1 MSNKK
6 TAAAAAAS
14 AKNETPVEDEFSVEK
29 ILDRRVVNGKVGVV
43 VEGCFRINVDAKWWF
58 FSSQV
63 EYFLKW
69 KGYSNED
76 NTWEPEENLDC
87 PDLIQAFEDARKKGK
102 ESKDESTSRK
112 PGRKSTAADDAAK
125 APAAKRKSTASEDKK
140 IGFDRGLEPEEILGN
155 ALFLRCLNEQCVN
168 VFSFF
173 LLAGATDHNGQLMFL
188 MKWKDAANADLVPAK
203 QANVKCPQIVI
214 KFYESRLTWQTS
226 EKKNDAKDDYA

>member
-43 VEGCFRINVDAKWWF
+43 VEGCFRINVDAKWGF

-155 ALFLRCLNEQCVN
+155 VLFLRCLNEQFVN
-168 VFSFF
+168 VFPSSS
-173 LLAGATDHNGQLMFL
+173 LQAQPIITDSWCSWWSGRTRPTQTLCQ
-188 MKWKDAANADLVPAK
+188 P
-203 QANVKCPQIVI
+203 
-214 KFYESRLTWQTS
+214 SRPTS
-226 EKKNDAKDDYA
+226 SVHRSWSNSTSRV

>member
-29 ILDRRVVNGKVGVV
+29 ILDRRVVNGK
-43 VEGCFRINVDAKWWF
+43 
-58 FSSQV
+58 
-63 EYFLKW
+63 
-69 KGYSNED
+69 
-76 NTWEPEENLDC
+76 
-87 PDLIQAFEDARKKGK
+87 AFEDARKKGK

-112 PGRKSTAADDAAK
+112 PGRKSTATDEAAK

-140 IGFDRGLEPEEILGN
+140 IGFDRGLEPEEIL
-155 ALFLRCLNEQCVN
+155 
-168 VFSFF
+168 
-173 LLAGATDHNGQLMFL
+173 GATDHNGQLMFL

>member
-6 TAAAAAAS
+6 AAAAAAS
-14 AKNETPVEDEFSVEK
+14 SAKNEQPVDDGAEFSVEK
-29 ILDRRVVNGKVGVV
+29 ILDRRVVNGK
-43 VEGCFRINVDAKWWF
+43 
-58 FSSQV
+58 V

-76 NTWEPEENLDC
+76 NTWEPVENLDC
-87 PDLIQAFEDARKKGK
+87 PDLIQAFEDARNKKGK
-102 ESKDESTSRK
+102 DSKDESSSRK
-112 PGRKSTAADDAAK
+112 PGRKSTAADDTASK

-140 IGFDRGLEPEEILGN
+140 IGFDRGLEPEEIL
-155 ALFLRCLNEQCVN
+155 
-168 VFSFF
+168 
-173 LLAGATDHNGQLMFL
+173 GATDHNGQLMFL

>member
-6 TAAAAAAS
+6 AAAA
-14 AKNETPVEDEFSVEK
+14 AKNETPVDDGAEFSVEK
-29 ILDRRVVNGKVGVV
+29 ILDRRVVNGK
-43 VEGCFRINVDAKWWF
+43 
-58 FSSQV
+58 V

-76 NTWEPEENLDC
+76 NTWEPVENLDC

-102 ESKDESTSRK
+102 ESKDESSSRK
-112 PGRKSTAADDAAK
+112 PGRKSTAPDDAAK

-140 IGFDRGLEPEEILGN
+140 IGFDRGLEPEEIL
-155 ALFLRCLNEQCVN
+155 
-168 VFSFF
+168 
-173 LLAGATDHNGQLMFL
+173 GATDHNGQLMFL

>member
-1 MSNKK
+1 MSTKK
-6 TAAAAAAS
+6 AAAAAAS
-14 AKNETPVEDEFSVEK
+14 TAKNETPVDDGAEFSVEK
-29 ILDRRVVNGKVGVV
+29 ILDRRVVNGK
-43 VEGCFRINVDAKWWF
+43 
-58 FSSQV
+58 V

-76 NTWEPEENLDC
+76 NTWEPVENLDC

-102 ESKDESTSRK
+102 ESKDESSSRK
-112 PGRKSTAADDAAK
+112 PGRKSTATDEAAK

-140 IGFDRGLEPEEILGN
+140 IGFDRGLEPEEIL
-155 ALFLRCLNEQCVN
+155 
-168 VFSFF
+168 
-173 LLAGATDHNGQLMFL
+173 GATDHNGQLMFL

>member
-29 ILDRRVVNGKVGVV
+29 ILDRRVVNGKV
-43 VEGCFRINVDAKWWF
+43 
-58 FSSQV
+58 

-69 KGYSNED
+69 KGYSNDD

-112 PGRKSTAADDAAK
+112 PGRKSTAADEAAK

-140 IGFDRGLEPEEILGN
+140 IGFDRGLEPEEIL
-155 ALFLRCLNEQCVN
+155 
-168 VFSFF
+168 
-173 LLAGATDHNGQLMFL
+173 GATDHNGQLMFL